1 MSYSDTA
8 LLRQLS
14 SNSTPY
20 RDPLA
25 LIEWGKL
32 NLDDTWLPEPALSL
46 YGLPEYE
53 TLSDA
58 IKRRLSHYEFVSV
71 MLCGLWLES
80 LFLQRFARRLDPV
93 LARCE
98 YEYLLHEMREEAGH
112 SLMFLKAIES
122 SGLPLPENAWR
133 APRLS
138 SLLAR
143 CLPLDGALFWL
154 AAVIGED
161 VPDKFNRFIRQSAQP
176 LNPAVR
182 QILSIHVIDE
192 ARHIAL
198 ARGRLD
204 TWLQDCGAVRRA
216 CLAYT
221 ARMLLDQLVSVYCFP
236 PARFYELAGLTRG
249 RFWRRLALKNPARRA
264 FVAQCLAPT
273 RRLLLGHGLNVGL

>member
-1 MSYSDTA
+1 MSFADAA

-32 NLDDTWLPEPALSL
+32 NLDDPWLPEPALSL

-58 IKRRLSHYEFVSV
+58 IKRRLSHYEFINV

-80 LFLQRFARRLDPV
+80 LFLQRLARRLDPS
-93 LARCE
+93 LASRE
-98 YEYLLHEMREEAGH
+98 YEYFLHEMREEAGH

-122 SGLPLPENAWR
+122 SGLPLPEDTWR
-133 APRLS
+133 APRIS

-143 CLPLDGALFWL
+143 HLPLEGALFWL

-161 VPDKFNRFIRQSAQP
+161 VPDKLNRFVRQSAQHV
-176 LNPAVR
+176 NPVVK
-182 QILSIHVIDE
+182 QILSIHIIDE
-192 ARHIAL
+192 ARHITL

-204 TWLQDCGAVRRA
+204 SGLQACGVVRRA
-216 CLAYT
+216 ALAYIS
-221 ARMLLDQLVSVYCFP
+221 RVLLGELIRVYCFP

-249 RFWRRLALKNPARRA
+249 RFWRRLALTNPARRA

-273 RRLLLGHGLNVGL
+273 RRMLMGHGLNVGL

>member
-1 MSYSDTA
+1 MSYSDAA

-25 LIEWGKL
+25 LIEWGEL
-32 NLDDTWLPEPALSL
+32 NLDDPWLPEPVLSL

-58 IKRRLSHYEFVSV
+58 IKRRLSHYEFINV

-80 LFLQRFARRLDPV
+80 LFLQRFARRLNRS
-93 LARCE
+93 LAPGE
-98 YEYLLHEMREEAGH
+98 YEYFLHEMREEAGH

-122 SGLPLPENAWR
+122 SGLPLPDDAWR

-138 SLLAR
+138 GMLAR
-143 CLPLDGALFWL
+143 HLPLEGALFWL
-154 AAVIGED
+154 AVVIGED
-161 VPDKFNRFIRQSAQP
+161 VPDKFNRFVWHSAQP
-176 LNPAVR
+176 VNPAVK
-182 QILSIHVIDE
+182 QMLSIHIIDE
-192 ARHIAL
+192 ARHVAL
-198 ARGRLD
+198 ARGRLEAR
-204 TWLQDCGAVRRA
+204 LRDCGVVRRA
-216 CLAYT
+216 GLAC
-221 ARMLLDQLVSVYCFP
+221 AADVLLGELVSVYCFP

-249 RFWRRLALKNPARRA
+249 RFWRRLAHQNPARRA

-273 RRLLLGHGLNVGL
+273 RRMLVGHGLNLAC